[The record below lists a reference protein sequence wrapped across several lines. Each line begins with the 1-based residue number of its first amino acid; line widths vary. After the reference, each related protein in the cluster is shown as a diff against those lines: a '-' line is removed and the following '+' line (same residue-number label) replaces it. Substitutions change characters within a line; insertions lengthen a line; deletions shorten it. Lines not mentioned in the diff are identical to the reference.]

1 MKRIRV
7 RLKENSYNIYI
18 GKGITES
25 FGNLF
30 PSERP
35 RKALLITNE
44 TIWKLYGEKTVNFI
58 KEGFVKVVTL
68 ILPDGERYKT
78 LKSVEKGYKVL
89 VESKFTRSDCI
100 INLGGGVICDTGG
113 YIAATY
119 MRGIDFY
126 QIPTT
131 LLAQVDASIG
141 GKVAVNLPQGK
152 NLVGTFYQPKGVLI
166 DINYLD
172 TLPRREL
179 SSGWAEIIKA
189 GILDGEEFFSLLE
202 RGKYPLVTSIEKA
215 IQLKERIVRV
225 DEKDTG
231 LRKILNLGHTFAHA
245 IESVTNYR
253 KYLHGEAVAIGM
265 MYAIK
270 LGEAIGVTDKTLR
283 DRVRNLLE
291 RFQLPTELKGIDP
304 QRLIPYFYV
313 DKKATTASLSF
324 IIPLKIGDVREFKD
338 ISLDI
343 LGGILK

>member
-1 MKRIRV
+1 MKTIKV

-18 GKGITES
+18 GKGILDQ
-25 FGNLF
+25 FNGLF
-30 PSERP
+30 PSKEP
-35 RKALLITNE
+35 RKALLVTNE
-44 TIWKLYGEKTVNFI
+44 TVWKLYGKRTVDSIND
-58 KEGFVKVVTL
+58 GFVNVITL

-78 LKSVEKGYKVL
+78 LRSVEKGYRTL
-89 VESKFTRSDCI
+89 VENKFTRSDCI

-152 NLVGTFYQPKGVLI
+152 NLVGTFYQPDGVLI
-166 DINYLD
+166 DIDFLN
-172 TLPRREL
+172 TLPKREFN
-179 SSGWAEIIKA
+179 SGWAEIIKA
-189 GILDGEEFFSLLE
+189 GILDGENFFSFLE
-202 RGKYPLVTSIEKA
+202 RGRYPIISPIEKA
-215 IQLKERIVRV
+215 IRLKERVVRI
-225 DEKDTG
+225 DERDRG

-253 KYLHGEAVAIGM
+253 RYLHGEAVSIGM
-265 MYAIK
+265 IYAIR
-270 LGEAIGVTDKTLR
+270 LGEAIGVTDETLK
-283 DRVRNLLE
+283 DRVKVLLE
-291 RFQLPTELKGIDP
+291 RFELPVELKGIDP

-313 DKKATTASLSF
+313 DKKATTGSLSF

-338 ISLDI
+338 VKLEI
-343 LGGILK
+343 LGGILR

>member
-1 MKRIRV
+1 MRTIKV
-7 RLKENSYNIYI
+7 RLKENSYSIYI
-18 GKGITES
+18 GKGIVEK
-25 FGNLF
+25 FGELF
-30 PSERP
+30 PSEGP
-35 RKALLITNE
+35 RKALIITNE
-44 TIWKLYGEKTVNFI
+44 TIWKLHGEKTINAI
-58 KEGFVKVVTL
+58 RDSFVDITTL

-78 LKSVEKGYKVL
+78 LRSVEKGYKVL
-89 VESKFTRSDCI
+89 VENRFTRGDCI
-100 INLGGGVICDTGG
+100 VNLGGGVICDTGG

-166 DINYLD
+166 DIDYLD
-172 TLPRREL
+172 TLPKREL
-179 SSGWAEIIKA
+179 NSGWAEIIKA
-189 GILDGEEFFSLLE
+189 GILDGEAFFSSLEKGECSLLS
-202 RGKYPLVTSIEKA
+202 SIEKA
-215 IQLKERIVRV
+215 IRLKERIVRV
-225 DEKDTG
+225 DERDKG

-265 MYAIK
+265 IYAIE
-270 LGEAIGVTDKTLR
+270 LGEAIGVTDKTLK
-283 DRVRNLLE
+283 DRVKNLLE
-291 RFQLPTELKGIDP
+291 RFQLPTRLKGIDP

-313 DKKATTASLSF
+313 DKKATTTSLSF

-338 ISLDI
+338 IKLEVV
-343 LGGILK
+343 GGILK

>member
-1 MKRIRV
+1 MKTIKV

-18 GKGITES
+18 GKGILDQ
-25 FGNLF
+25 FNGLF
-30 PSERP
+30 PSKEP
-35 RKALLITNE
+35 RKALLVTNE
-44 TIWKLYGEKTVNFI
+44 TVWKLYGKRTVDSIND
-58 KEGFVKVVTL
+58 GFVNVITL

-78 LKSVEKGYKVL
+78 LRSVEKGYRTL
-89 VESKFTRSDCI
+89 VENKFTRSDCI

-152 NLVGTFYQPKGVLI
+152 NLVGTFYQPDGVLI
-166 DINYLD
+166 DIDFLN
-172 TLPRREL
+172 TLPKREFN
-179 SSGWAEIIKA
+179 SGWAEIIKA
-189 GILDGEEFFSLLE
+189 GILDGENFFSFLE
-202 RGKYPLVTSIEKA
+202 RGRYPIISPIEKA
-215 IQLKERIVRV
+215 IRLKERVVRI
-225 DEKDTG
+225 DERDRG

-253 KYLHGEAVAIGM
+253 RYLHGEAVSIGM
-265 MYAIK
+265 MYAIR
-270 LGEAIGVTDKTLR
+270 LGEAIGVTDETLK
-283 DRVRNLLE
+283 DRVKVLLE
-291 RFQLPTELKGIDP
+291 RFELPVELKGIDP

-313 DKKATTASLSF
+313 DKKATTGSLSF

-338 ISLDI
+338 VKLEI
-343 LGGILK
+343 LGGILR